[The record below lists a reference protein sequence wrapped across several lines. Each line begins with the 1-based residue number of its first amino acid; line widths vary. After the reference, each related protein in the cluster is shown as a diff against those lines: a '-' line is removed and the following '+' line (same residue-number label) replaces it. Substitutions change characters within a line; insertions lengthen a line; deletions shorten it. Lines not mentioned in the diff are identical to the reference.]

1 MKRYY
6 LALDLKD
13 DSELIAE
20 YEAHHRNIW
29 PEIKKSIR
37 DADIEK
43 MEIYRA
49 GNRLVMMM
57 EVNENFSFEKK
68 EKMDLTNPKVQE
80 WETLMWKYQ
89 QAIPVAEEGGK
100 WVLMD
105 KIFEL

>member
-1 MKRYY
+1 MKRHY

-13 DSELIAE
+13 DPELIAE

-80 WETLMWKYQ
+80 WEALMWKYQ

>member
-80 WETLMWKYQ
+80 WAALMWKYQ
-89 QAIPVAEEGGK
+89 QVIPVAEEGGK
-100 WVLMD
+100 WVLMH

>member
-89 QAIPVAEEGGK
+89 QAIPVAEEGG
-100 WVLMD
+100 
-105 KIFEL
+105 